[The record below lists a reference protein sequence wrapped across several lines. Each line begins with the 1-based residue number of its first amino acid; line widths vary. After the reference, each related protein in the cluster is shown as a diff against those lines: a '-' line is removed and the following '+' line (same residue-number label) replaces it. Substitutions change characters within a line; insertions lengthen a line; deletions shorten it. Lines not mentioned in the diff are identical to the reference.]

1 MFYLVNPGGLVCPP
15 CPPNPGGRLLPPPK
29 PGGRVL
35 PPNPGGETEGGRTG
49 GGGMGRGGGGGA
61 GFMMGRI
68 MGRICIGGA
77 YHSHV
82 PGLSS
87 VSQ

>member
-1 MFYLVNPGGLVCPP
+1 MFYLVNPGGRVEPP
-15 CPPNPGGRLLPPPK
+15 CPPK

-35 PPNPGGETEGGRTG
+35 PPNPGGETEGGRT

>member
-15 CPPNPGGRLLPPPK
+15 CPPK

-49 GGGMGRGGGGGA
+49 GGMGRGGGGGA
-61 GFMMGRI
+61 GFMMGCI